1 MPDTKDYES
10 WHRYRDAMAAS
21 VRLWRDDGDKALRL
35 LDDAIALATSEHENL
50 WIVALNHRAAMISTF
65 LGKTELVK
73 HYYQESLAFSP
84 ENPHALYG
92 LAKVAKN
99 QGELGLAKEYAAR
112 CHEALMESDDFLRDA
127 RLETLETLMKD
138 WPSPRHY

>member
-1 MPDTKDYES
+1 MPDTKDYQS
-10 WHRYRDAMAAS
+10 WHRYRDVLAAS

-50 WIVALNHRAAMISTF
+50 WIVALNHRDAMISTF

-92 LAKVAKN
+92 LAKVAK
-99 QGELGLAKEYAAR
+99 KSKVS
-112 CHEALMESDDFLRDA
+112 SDLRRNMRPDA
-127 RLETLETLMKD
+127 TRRSWRATTF
-138 WPSPRHY
+138 

>member
-1 MPDTKDYES
+1 MPDSNDYQP
-10 WHRYRDAMAAS
+10 WHRYRDAMTAS
-21 VRLWRDDGDKALRL
+21 VRLWRDDGDRALRL

-84 ENPHALYG
+84 ENPRALYG

-99 QGELGLAKEYAAR
+99 QGELGLAKESRPDVTRRSWRATT
-112 CHEALMESDDFLRDA
+112 F
-127 RLETLETLMKD
+127 
-138 WPSPRHY
+138 